1 MSRPD
6 LDRAKYIDMGRTM
19 TARSL
24 RVPLLIIAL
33 VLTPAGAADAGDAEK
48 GKLIYT
54 SRCSFCHGA
63 AGRGDG
69 AAGAMLKPPATNF
82 STPEFWKTATAESM
96 KSVIQNG
103 KPGTAMVSFKASL
116 NAEQVDQVISHLQ
129 TFKPQQ

>member
-1 MSRPD
+1 
-6 LDRAKYIDMGRTM
+6 M

-24 RVPLLIIAL
+24 RVSLLIIAPVALVAL
-33 VLTPAGAADAGDAEK
+33 VLGLAAAADAGEAEK

-69 AAGAMLKPPATNF
+69 AAGAMLKPPATNLT
-82 STPEFWKTATAESM
+82 TPEFWKTATPESM

-116 NAEQVDQVISHLQ
+116 NAEQIGQVISHLQ
-129 TFKPQQ
+129 SFKPPQ